1 MEVVSRLHDIT
12 RYGRWGLPPFR
23 RRDSSSSQNR
33 AISAQTEAPFAEIAP
48 LVFGMTLV
56 GANFVELGHHRMDV
70 LGTDLFSIFII
81 SHILWDMSDA
91 LRQFKSEIFQGL
103 ANPTRIAIVELL
115 RDGELSAGTL
125 IEKLRIEQ
133 ANASQHLAVLRAKQ
147 IVVSRKVGN
156 QVYYSIRDRAL
167 IEVLDTLRRYF
178 YAQLDNTVNLLR
190 EAAGEQSKSRPR
202 THR

>member
-1 MEVVSRLHDIT
+1 
-12 RYGRWGLPPFR
+12 
-23 RRDSSSSQNR
+23 
-33 AISAQTEAPFAEIAP
+33 
-48 LVFGMTLV
+48 
-56 GANFVELGHHRMDV
+56 
-70 LGTDLFSIFII
+70 
-81 SHILWDMSDA
+81 MSDA

-115 RDGELSAGTL
+115 REGELSAGKL

-178 YAQLDNTVNLLR
+178 YAQLDNAVGLLK
-190 EAAGEQSKSRPR
+190 EVASEQPKSRLR
-202 THR
+202 TDR